1 MAFENL
7 SDKLNNVFK
16 KLRGK
21 GRLSEADVKE
31 AMREVR
37 LALLEAD
44 VSYKV
49 VKDFVKSVSE
59 RAVGT
64 DVLESLS
71 PAQMVIKIVNEE
83 LCALMGGQSQK
94 LSIGPKSPSVV
105 MLVGLQGAGKTT
117 NGAKLAALMR
127 KSQNKRPLLVACDVY
142 RPAAIDQLKTVGK
155 KLDLPVYE
163 EGQGDPA
170 EIAKHAIDHAR
181 RHGNDLVFLDT
192 AGRLHID
199 EALMDELRRIKA
211 ETEPAEILLVVDAM
225 TGQDAVNAAAAFD
238 EALGITGVMLTK
250 LDGDARGG
258 AALSVKAVTGKPIK
272 FAGVGEKL
280 DAIEVFHPDRMA
292 SRILGMGDVL
302 TLIEKAEAAVDEKK
316 AQELAGSGAR
326 MLPGMALGAATGT
339 ASKVSSLLDKA
350 PLANASL
357 AAIFGDS
364 AASGAREAL
373 NDGASLNQALAYGAG
388 SGLTEVGTEKMFGGI
403 PGLNEGVAKLGS
415 KSRILN
421 KAFDVLGEGVEEAA
435 STLINPYLKRA
446 TYDKNAKNAT
456 AQELW
461 DSAKAFLSVNIV
473 AVSG

>member
-21 GRLSEADVKE
+21 GRLSESDVKE

-59 RAVGT
+59 RAVGA

-94 LSIGPKSPSVV
+94 LNIGSKSPSVV

-163 EGQGDPA
+163 EGQGDPV

-225 TGQDAVNAAAAFD
+225 TGQDAVNAAA
-238 EALGITGVMLTK
+238 
-250 LDGDARGG
+250 
-258 AALSVKAVTGKPIK
+258 LSVKAVTGKPIK

-316 AQELAGSGAR
+316 AQELAEKLKKNRFTLTDYLDQLNSMKNMGSLQELAG
-326 MLPGMALGAATGT
+326 MVPG
-339 ASKVSSLLDKA
+339 LDAK
-350 PLANASL
+350 
-357 AAIFGDS
+357 
-364 AASGAREAL
+364 
-373 NDGASLNQALAYGAG
+373 ALAGAKIDEKAMAHTEAIILSMTPAERENPSILNSSRKRRIAAGAG
-388 SGLTEVGTEKMFGGI
+388 VGVVDINRLLKQFEMMQTMARQLSGKKMKRFQRGGGKMPFG
-403 PGLNEGVAKLGS
+403 
-415 KSRILN
+415 
-421 KAFDVLGEGVEEAA
+421 F
-435 STLINPYLKRA
+435 
-446 TYDKNAKNAT
+446 
-456 AQELW
+456 
-461 DSAKAFLSVNIV
+461 
-473 AVSG
+473 